1 MGRNGKGRDGMGRD
15 GLHLF
20 INLPKERVFFMIEI
34 SRSLK
39 IIKKNLKND
48 WLFVGSFFLFQNF
61 GFYWA
66 IIYWIL

>member
-39 IIKKNLKND
+39 IIKK
-48 WLFVGSFFLFQNF
+48 
-61 GFYWA
+61 
-66 IIYWIL
+66 I